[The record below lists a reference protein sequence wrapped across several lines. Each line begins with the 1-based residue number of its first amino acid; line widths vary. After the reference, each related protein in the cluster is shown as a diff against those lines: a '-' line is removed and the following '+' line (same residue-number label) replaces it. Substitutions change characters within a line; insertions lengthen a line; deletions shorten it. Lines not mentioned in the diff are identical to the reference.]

1 MITAFAAG
9 NNHAQSDAQLKDAL
23 MAKLKACPT
32 FKYAPLAAHA
42 QVGVGQ
48 GPG

>member
-1 MITAFAAG
+1 MKRG
-9 NNHAQSDAQLKDAL
+9 KDAL
-23 MAKLKACPT
+23 MAKLKACTP

-48 GPG
+48 ICVKGWGQGCG